1 MKKNSI
7 LLIFLIATSLMNCYS
22 QEKNDTL
29 VRLVNE
35 ANEEM
40 GIASEELNK
49 WFIGETLESIK
60 KNHLEI
66 QNDSVTY
73 VCVSPVKTI
82 ELLNDLTDLKERQ
95 LEVFMYI
102 DLNPCFSS
110 LVEYLINNNLAMY
123 QIFTTNDKKHCT
135 HIIKYTPADLKL
147 FSKAIK

>member
-1 MKKNSI
+1 MKKNI
-7 LLIFLIATSLMNCYS
+7 ILIFVIAACFMNCYS

-29 VRLVNE
+29 VKLVSA

-40 GIASEELNK
+40 KISSEELNK
-49 WFIGETLESIK
+49 WFKGETLESLM

-66 QNDSVTY
+66 LNDSVTF
-73 VCVSPVKTI
+73 VCVSPANTI
-82 ELLNDLTDLKERQ
+82 ELLNGLTDLKERQ

-110 LVEYLINNNLAMY
+110 LVEYLINNDLAMY
-123 QIFTTNDKKHCT
+123 QIFTTNDKKYCT